1 MTGVTIVTVV
11 TVMMGL
17 NGGDEVICGDGSGKG
32 DGGDGDDRDD
42 GVIWDDENGKGDRVT
57 WGRALTGFA
66 GLKEL
71 TGLAGDVEGRRRRKS
86 VDGEDK

>member
-17 NGGDEVICGDGSGKG
+17 NGGDEVIWGNGSDKG
-32 DGGDGDDRDD
+32 DCGDGDDRDD
-42 GVIWDDENGKGDRVT
+42 GVIRDDENGKGDRVT
-57 WGRALTGFA
+57 WGRALTGLA

-71 TGLAGDVEGRRRRKS
+71 TGLGGDVEGRRRRKS